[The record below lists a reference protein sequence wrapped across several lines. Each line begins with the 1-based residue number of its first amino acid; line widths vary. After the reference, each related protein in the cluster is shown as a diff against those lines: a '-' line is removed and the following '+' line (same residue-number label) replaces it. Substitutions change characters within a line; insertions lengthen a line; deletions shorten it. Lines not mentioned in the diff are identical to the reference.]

1 MRAGVNDAI
10 GATKEEKMVSSATES
25 VGRTRMLAAKLGK
38 TLSGRFDPIGGQEA
52 VAPLP
57 HAKAPSNQSSS
68 SAARIEV
75 EVDDSRTSNSSSL
88 DNSALLSRPVIRR
101 GRRRGHTAAAA
112 QARKNGMVKIK
123 SVVRLSMRKSRTESA
138 TRKISDA
145 ETPPQASPVAKKA
158 NEKEVDIVEGKLDVT
173 ASPSPAAIHASVENV
188 IDASKDGIDSPRA
201 SSPVRHDSSDSLE
214 FDDSSDV
221 DGEKGEAMDAVSECS
236 HIDLGEDDK
245 SKAGEMMSVGE
256 DDVEADKKVTGK
268 KDEPNESEEG
278 NKIEDDDDE
287 DGAGEE
293 AKLDEVPSSDV
304 FDEAKHVVPKESEV
318 EFLEL
323 NIEFKSG
330 TLGFT
335 FSRGAGDQASAIVV
349 TKVKEGTQAFGKVA
363 VGDIILKIG
372 DASVADGAESA
383 KIVADLIK
391 KTPRPV
397 TLTFK
402 RSLKHLLTK
411 IDPRVV
417 SVSRESI
424 RLKDAHVL
432 DLFKGGD
439 APREVGE
446 YDIEYTKDNV
456 GFDADSSPLG
466 LRVSVSSKKLSK
478 KMAALEQRGGVGRV
492 FAGDYVL
499 SVANVPAIALPKA
512 RYSKIVDEA
521 PRPLKMRFR
530 RAIYHE
536 LKLPSF
542 EVTIGGAMSLGGEV
556 LQSKNFQGVMI
567 ITNLS
572 MAGALMMSGSVREGD
587 WLVSING
594 NYLDGKSVKAVNKLL
609 RSVERPVSLVFS
621 RPLLGSTATS
631 KHMSVMRRPDE
642 FSMTTPVVIKGSERG
657 AGMTLC
663 EIGGKI
669 AVKSIKR
676 RSEADKGKVQKGDVL
691 IAIGDIPIPG
701 NVGIAASMIDQ
712 SPRPLTLM
720 FERLA
725 VCKVTPSVERK
736 SAWFEKGRLG
746 FRLQKTTDVGL
757 RSSVPRMGARQQ
769 RRA

>member
-1 MRAGVNDAI
+1 MALLQKSSKERPKPGSTSSGDPGGACTPCDNYRVDVLAVKFGTCKCGFLKSEHAASAFAKSAAPTSAAKRGGVDGAPECGSRTRDLANKLGKRISGRFPGGFQIPGMKKQHAPSSSGAEEDESQVETPDTAGIAAGNKKESGSDEGKRAHHRHHRRCYHQCKKQGAFGGFRLPGMRAGVNDAI

-112 QARKNGMVKIK
+112 QARKNGMIKIK
-123 SVVRLSMRKSRTESA
+123 SFVRLSMRKSRTESA

-173 ASPSPAAIHASVENV
+173 ASPSHAAIHASVEKV

-572 MAGALMMSGSVREGD
+572 MAGAPMMSGLCAR
-587 WLVSING
+587 
-594 NYLDGKSVKAVNKLL
+594 
-609 RSVERPVSLVFS
+609 
-621 RPLLGSTATS
+621 AT
-631 KHMSVMRRPDE
+631 
-642 FSMTTPVVIKGSERG
+642 G
-657 AGMTLC
+657 
-663 EIGGKI
+663 
-669 AVKSIKR
+669 
-676 RSEADKGKVQKGDVL
+676 
-691 IAIGDIPIPG
+691 
-701 NVGIAASMIDQ
+701 
-712 SPRPLTLM
+712 
-720 FERLA
+720 
-725 VCKVTPSVERK
+725 
-736 SAWFEKGRLG
+736 W
-746 FRLQKTTDVGL
+746 
-757 RSSVPRMGARQQ
+757 
-769 RRA
+769 